1 MKENLP
7 DIWYILLF
15 NCHNVVRVSLSVVLS
30 EKTAASAG
38 ELPQASI
45 CANFITDFVET
56 NINLT

>member
-1 MKENLP
+1 MDENLP
-7 DIWYILLF
+7 DVWYILLF
-15 NCHNVVRVSLSVVLS
+15 NCHSVVRVSLSVVLS